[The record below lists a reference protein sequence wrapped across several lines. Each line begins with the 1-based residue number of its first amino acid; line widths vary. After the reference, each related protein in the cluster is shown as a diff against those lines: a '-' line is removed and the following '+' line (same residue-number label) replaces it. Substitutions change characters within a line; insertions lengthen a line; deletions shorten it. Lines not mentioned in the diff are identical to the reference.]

1 MPQNEK
7 GGRKL
12 IEEQTAASGSAP
24 SGFIRILFA
33 LVLVSAALYFARVLI
48 EPIAFAFFGMALV
61 WPVQKALEARMPDAL
76 ALVLTILVSLIV
88 IVVFAT
94 AIIWSVGDIIHW
106 VSANLPRF
114 QALYTRTTQWLEE
127 HGIFIN
133 EAAGLYN
140 SRAFVGFLQEIA
152 LRLNAFAGFCLVVF
166 LLLTFGLTELRFFG
180 RRFDELEPKIGWKI
194 STTSADI
201 AQKIRKYMIIR
212 TLASVLTGLAVFIY
226 TYYMG
231 LDLAIA
237 WGIISFVLNY
247 IPYFGTLIAIVLP
260 VLFSTVQFESWQTP
274 AILFGGLYFIQ
285 FLIGSYIEPIVAS
298 KAFAVS
304 PFVMLIAFFY
314 WGFVWGLPGAFI
326 GLPMTIAFLT
336 ICQQDPSRQ
345 WVVRLL
351 SDSE

>member
-1 MPQNEK
+1 M
-7 GGRKL
+7 
-12 IEEQTAASGSAP
+12 IEEQAATSGST
-24 SGFIRILFA
+24 SGSFIRILFA

-61 WPVQKALEARMPDAL
+61 WPVQKALEARMPNSL
-76 ALVLTILVSLIV
+76 ALLLTILVTLIV

-94 AIIWSVGDIIHW
+94 AIIWSVSDIIHW

-114 QALYTRTTQWLEE
+114 QALYTRTAQWLEE
-127 HGIFIN
+127 HGIFIT
-133 EAAGLYN
+133 EAAGLYDN
-140 SRAFVGFLQEIA
+140 RAFVRFLQDIA
-152 LRLNAFAGFCLVVF
+152 LRLNSFAGFCLVVF
-166 LLLTFGLTELRFFG
+166 LLLTFGLTELRSFG

-194 STTSADI
+194 SATFADI

-212 TLASVLTGLAVFIY
+212 TLASILTGIAVFIY

-247 IPYFGTLIAIVLP
+247 IPYFGTLIAVILP

-274 AILFGGLYFIQ
+274 AALFGGLYFIQ
-285 FLIGSYIEPIVAS
+285 FLIGNYLEPIVAS

-336 ICQQDPSRQ
+336 ICQRDPSRR

>member
-1 MPQNEK
+1 
-7 GGRKL
+7 
-12 IEEQTAASGSAP
+12 
-24 SGFIRILFA
+24 
-33 LVLVSAALYFARVLI
+33 
-48 EPIAFAFFGMALV
+48 
-61 WPVQKALEARMPDAL
+61 MPDAL

-212 TLASVLTGLAVFIY
+212 TLASVLTGLAVFVY

-231 LDLAIA
+231 L
-237 WGIISFVLNY
+237 
-247 IPYFGTLIAIVLP
+247 
-260 VLFSTVQFESWQTP
+260 ES
-274 AILFGGLYFIQ
+274 GDCMGYYFIC
-285 FLIGSYIEPIVAS
+285 FELHSLFWNIDSYRPS
-298 KAFAVS
+298 C
-304 PFVMLIAFFY
+304 AFFDGAIRILANSGDPV
-314 WGFVWGLPGAFI
+314 WRSLLHPVPDRELHRTNRGEQGFCRFTFRDADCILLLGVCVGTSRRLHRAAHDDCIPDDLPAGPVAPV
-326 GLPMTIAFLT
+326 GGTAAL
-336 ICQQDPSRQ
+336 
-345 WVVRLL
+345 
-351 SDSE
+351 

>member
-1 MPQNEK
+1 
-7 GGRKL
+7 
-12 IEEQTAASGSAP
+12 
-24 SGFIRILFA
+24 
-33 LVLVSAALYFARVLI
+33 
-48 EPIAFAFFGMALV
+48 
-61 WPVQKALEARMPDAL
+61 MPDAL

-212 TLASVLTGLAVFIY
+212 TLASVLTGLAVFVY

-260 VLFSTVQFESWQTP
+260 VLFSTVQFESWQTAGDPVWRSLLHPVPDRELHRTNRGEQGFCRFTFRDADCILLLGVCVGTSRRLHRAAHDDCIPDDLP
-274 AILFGGLYFIQ
+274 AGPVAPVGGTAAL
-285 FLIGSYIEPIVAS
+285 
-298 KAFAVS
+298 
-304 PFVMLIAFFY
+304 
-314 WGFVWGLPGAFI
+314 
-326 GLPMTIAFLT
+326 
-336 ICQQDPSRQ
+336 
-345 WVVRLL
+345 
-351 SDSE
+351 